1 MTEPIIEF
9 KDFSFKYNSQAE
21 PTLKKI
27 NLKINKG
34 EKILLAGP
42 SGSGKSTIGRCLNGL
57 IPNIDQGN
65 ITGECLVNGKDITK
79 TSLFDFSFTT
89 STILQD
95 ADSQFIGLTVG
106 EDIAFALENDCQ
118 PKDKMHHTVNQWA
131 KGEKILLAGPSG
143 SGKSTI
149 GRCLNGLIPNIDQ
162 GNITG
167 ECLVNGKDI
176 TKTSLFDF
184 SFTTSTI
191 LQDADSQFIGLTV
204 GEDIAFALE
213 NDCQP
218 KDKMHHTVNQWAEEL
233 QIKELLKQSPQSLS
247 GGQKQIVALAGV
259 LVDESPILLF
269 DEPLANLD
277 PASGLKTMAIIDKIQ
292 KELNATVIIIEHRVE
307 EVLSQPIDRIVLVN
321 DGQIVADEP
330 TNQLLHENSLEKI
343 GVRQPLYLKA
353 MTAANIDLSSIKKL
367 DKITD
372 LPTSDSISKQLE
384 NWVDQAPVKENTA
397 THQPLLTLDHVGH
410 QYNKNQPYPLKDVS
424 ATINQGDFIS
434 IVGQNGAGKTTL
446 CRIICGFISNE
457 GKITLKDQDLA
468 NLSIKER
475 AEKIGYVMQDPNQ
488 MISQKMIFDEIA
500 LGLRLR
506 NVDEETIKQKV
517 NQTLK
522 ICGLYPFRHWP
533 ISALSFGQKKRVTIA
548 SILVLEPEIIILDEP
563 TAGQDWKTYTEI
575 MGFLKHL
582 NKLGKTIIIITHDM
596 HLMLEYTTRSL
607 AFTKGKL
614 IADTSPIELLTNPKL
629 IKEASL
635 KRTSLFE
642 LAQHYHLPDPNKFV
656 QAYINSEQKNWKD
669 EDYE

>member
-21 PTLKKI
+21 PTLKNI

-57 IPNIDQGN
+57 IPNIDQGEVK
-65 ITGECLVNGKDITK
+65 GKCLVNGKDITS

-118 PKDKMHHTVNQWA
+118 PKDKMHQTVNQWA
-131 KGEKILLAGPSG
+131 
-143 SGKSTI
+143 
-149 GRCLNGLIPNIDQ
+149 N
-162 GNITG
+162 
-167 ECLVNGKDI
+167 
-176 TKTSLFDF
+176 
-184 SFTTSTI
+184 
-191 LQDADSQFIGLTV
+191 
-204 GEDIAFALE
+204 
-213 NDCQP
+213 
-218 KDKMHHTVNQWAEEL
+218 EL
-233 QIKELLKQSPQSLS
+233 KIKELLTQSPQSLS

-307 EVLSQPIDRIVLVN
+307 EVLSQTIDRIILVN
-321 DGQIVADEP
+321 EGTIVADQP
-330 TNQLLHENSLEKI
+330 TNQLLHSNTLEKI
-343 GVRQPLYLKA
+343 GVREPLYLKA
-353 MTAANIDLSSIKKL
+353 LTAVDVNLSSIKEVDQISTLPVSEKISDKL
-367 DKITD
+367 AAWTKQAKIT
-372 LPTSDSISKQLE
+372 KKE
-384 NWVDQAPVKENTA
+384 VDNL
-397 THQPLLTLDHVGH
+397 PLLKLDHVGH
-410 QYNKNQPYPLKDVS
+410 QYSKNQPYPLKDVS
-424 ATINQGDFIS
+424 TTINQGDFIS

-446 CRIICGFISNE
+446 CRTICGFISNE
-457 GKITLKDQDLA
+457 GKITLKDQNLSD
-468 NLSIKER
+468 LSIKER

-517 NQTLK
+517 DQTLK

-533 ISALSFGQKKRVTIA
+533 ISALSFGQKERVTIA
-548 SILVLEPEIIILDEP
+548 AILVLEPEIIILDEP

-575 MGFLKHL
+575 MSFLKHL
-582 NKLGKTIIIITHDM
+582 NTMGKTIIIITHDM
-596 HLMLEYTTRSL
+596 HLMLEYTSRSL
-607 AFTKGKL
+607 AFAKGKL
-614 IADTSPIELLTNPKL
+614 IADTTPIELLTNQVL

-635 KRTSLFE
+635 KRTSLYD
-642 LAQHYHLPDPNKFV
+642 LAKHYNLPDPNKFV
-656 QAYINSEQKNWKD
+656 QAYINFEQQNWKD

>member
-21 PTLKKI
+21 PTLKNI

-57 IPNIDQGN
+57 IPNIDQGEVE
-65 ITGECLVNGKDITK
+65 GKCLVNGKDITS

-118 PKDKMHHTVNQWA
+118 PKDKMHQTVNQWA
-131 KGEKILLAGPSG
+131 
-143 SGKSTI
+143 
-149 GRCLNGLIPNIDQ
+149 D
-162 GNITG
+162 
-167 ECLVNGKDI
+167 
-176 TKTSLFDF
+176 
-184 SFTTSTI
+184 
-191 LQDADSQFIGLTV
+191 
-204 GEDIAFALE
+204 
-213 NDCQP
+213 
-218 KDKMHHTVNQWAEEL
+218 EL
-233 QIKELLKQSPQSLS
+233 KIKELLTQSPQSLS

-307 EVLSQPIDRIVLVN
+307 EVLSQPIDRIILVN
-321 DGQIVADEP
+321 EGTIVADQP
-330 TNQLLHENSLEKI
+330 TNQLLHSNTLEKI
-343 GVRQPLYLKA
+343 GVREPLYLKA
-353 MTAANIDLSSIKKL
+353 LTAANVNLSSIKEL
-367 DKITD
+367 DKISTLPVSEQISDKLAAWTKQTKITKKETD
-372 LPTSDSISKQLE
+372 NL
-384 NWVDQAPVKENTA
+384 
-397 THQPLLTLDHVGH
+397 PLLKLDHVGH
-410 QYNKNQPYPLKDVS
+410 QYSKNQPYPLKDVS
-424 ATINQGDFIS
+424 TTINQGDFIS

-446 CRIICGFISNE
+446 CRTICGFISNE
-457 GKITLKDQDLA
+457 GKITLKDQNLSD
-468 NLSIKER
+468 LSIKER

-517 NQTLK
+517 DQTLK

-548 SILVLEPEIIILDEP
+548 AILVLEPEIIILDEP

-575 MGFLKHL
+575 MSFLKHL
-582 NKLGKTIIIITHDM
+582 NTMGKTIIIITHDM
-596 HLMLEYTTRSL
+596 HLMLEYTSRSL
-607 AFTKGKL
+607 AFAKGKL
-614 IADTSPIELLTNPKL
+614 IADTTPIELLTNQAL

-635 KRTSLFE
+635 KRTSLYD
-642 LAQHYHLPDPNKFV
+642 LAKHYNLPDPNKFV
-656 QAYINSEQKNWKD
+656 QAYINFEQQNWKD

>member
-21 PTLKKI
+21 PTLKNI

-57 IPNIDQGN
+57 IPNINQGEVK
-65 ITGECLVNGKDITK
+65 GKCLVNGKDITS

-118 PKDKMHHTVNQWA
+118 PKDKMHQTVNQWA
-131 KGEKILLAGPSG
+131 
-143 SGKSTI
+143 
-149 GRCLNGLIPNIDQ
+149 D
-162 GNITG
+162 
-167 ECLVNGKDI
+167 
-176 TKTSLFDF
+176 
-184 SFTTSTI
+184 
-191 LQDADSQFIGLTV
+191 
-204 GEDIAFALE
+204 
-213 NDCQP
+213 
-218 KDKMHHTVNQWAEEL
+218 EL
-233 QIKELLKQSPQSLS
+233 KIKELLTQSPQSIS

-307 EVLSQPIDRIVLVN
+307 EVLSQPIDRIILVN
-321 DGQIVADEP
+321 EGTIVADQL
-330 TNQLLHENSLEKI
+330 TNQLLHSHTLEKI
-343 GVRQPLYLKA
+343 GVREPLYLKA
-353 MTAANIDLSSIKKL
+353 LTAADVNLSSIKEVDQISTLPVSEKISDKL
-367 DKITD
+367 AAWTKQAKIT
-372 LPTSDSISKQLE
+372 K
-384 NWVDQAPVKENTA
+384 KEADNL
-397 THQPLLTLDHVGH
+397 PLLKLDHVGH
-410 QYNKNQPYPLKDVS
+410 QYSKNQPYPLKDVS
-424 ATINQGDFIS
+424 TTINQGDFIS

-446 CRIICGFISNE
+446 CRTICGFISNE
-457 GKITLKDQDLA
+457 GKITLKDQNLSD
-468 NLSIKER
+468 LSIKER
-475 AEKIGYVMQDPNQ
+475 AEKIGYVMQEPNQ

-517 NQTLK
+517 DQTLK

-548 SILVLEPEIIILDEP
+548 AILVLEPEIIILDEP

-575 MGFLKHL
+575 MSFLKHL
-582 NKLGKTIIIITHDM
+582 NTIGKTIIIITHDM
-596 HLMLEYTTRSL
+596 HLMLEYTSRSL
-607 AFTKGKL
+607 AFAKGKL
-614 IADTSPIELLTNPKL
+614 IADTTPIELLTNQAL

-635 KRTSLFE
+635 KRTSLYD
-642 LAQHYHLPDPNKFV
+642 LAKHYNLPDPNKFV
-656 QAYINSEQKNWKD
+656 QAYINFEQQNWKD

>member
-21 PTLKKI
+21 PTLKNI

-34 EKILLAGP
+34 KKILLAGP

-57 IPNIDQGN
+57 IPNIDQGE
-65 ITGECLVNGKDITK
+65 ISGECLVNGKDITQ

-118 PKDKMHHTVNQWA
+118 PKDKMHQ
-131 KGEKILLAGPSG
+131 
-143 SGKSTI
+143 
-149 GRCLNGLIPNIDQ
+149 
-162 GNITG
+162 
-167 ECLVNGKDI
+167 
-176 TKTSLFDF
+176 
-184 SFTTSTI
+184 
-191 LQDADSQFIGLTV
+191 
-204 GEDIAFALE
+204 
-213 NDCQP
+213 
-218 KDKMHHTVNQWAEEL
+218 TVNQWAEEL
-233 QIKELLKQSPQSLS
+233 QIKELLTQSPQSLS

-321 DGQIVADEP
+321 EGQIVADKP
-330 TNQLLHENSLEKI
+330 TNQLLHDDILEKV

-353 MTAANIDLSSIKKL
+353 MSAANIDLDSIKKL
-367 DKITD
+367 DKISD
-372 LPTSDSISKQLE
+372 LPDSESIGQKLE
-384 NWVDQAPVKENTA
+384 NWVDQTPVKERTKA
-397 THQPLLTLDHVGH
+397 HQPLLKLDRVGH
-410 QYNKNQPYPLKDVS
+410 QYSKNQPYPLKDVS
-424 ATINQGDFIS
+424 TTINQGDFIS

-506 NVDEETIKQKV
+506 NIDEDTIKQKV

-582 NKLGKTIIIITHDM
+582 NNLGKTIIIITHDM

-607 AFTKGKL
+607 AFAKGKL
-614 IADTSPIELLTNPKL
+614 IADTSPIDLLTNPEL
-629 IKEASL
+629 ISEASL

>member
-21 PTLKKI
+21 PTLKNI

-57 IPNIDQGN
+57 IPNIYQGEVK
-65 ITGECLVNGKDITK
+65 GKCLVNGKDITS

-118 PKDKMHHTVNQWA
+118 PKDKMHQTVNQWA
-131 KGEKILLAGPSG
+131 
-143 SGKSTI
+143 
-149 GRCLNGLIPNIDQ
+149 D
-162 GNITG
+162 
-167 ECLVNGKDI
+167 
-176 TKTSLFDF
+176 
-184 SFTTSTI
+184 
-191 LQDADSQFIGLTV
+191 
-204 GEDIAFALE
+204 
-213 NDCQP
+213 
-218 KDKMHHTVNQWAEEL
+218 EL
-233 QIKELLKQSPQSLS
+233 KIKELLTQSPQSLS

-307 EVLSQPIDRIVLVN
+307 EVLSQPIDRIILVN
-321 DGQIVADEP
+321 EGTIVADQP
-330 TNQLLHENSLEKI
+330 TNQLLHSHTLEKI
-343 GVRQPLYLKA
+343 GVREPLYLKA
-353 MTAANIDLSSIKKL
+353 LTAADVNLSSIKEVDQISTLPVSEKISDKL
-367 DKITD
+367 AAWTKQAKIT
-372 LPTSDSISKQLE
+372 K
-384 NWVDQAPVKENTA
+384 KEA
-397 THQPLLTLDHVGH
+397 DHLPLLKLDHVGY
-410 QYNKNQPYPLKDVS
+410 QYSKNQPYPLKDVS
-424 ATINQGDFIS
+424 TTINQGDFIS

-446 CRIICGFISNE
+446 CRTICGFISNE
-457 GKITLKDQDLA
+457 GKITLKDQNLSD
-468 NLSIKER
+468 LSIKER

-517 NQTLK
+517 DQTLK

-548 SILVLEPEIIILDEP
+548 AILVLEPEIIILDEP

-575 MGFLKHL
+575 MSFLKHL
-582 NKLGKTIIIITHDM
+582 NTIGKTIIIITHDM
-596 HLMLEYTTRSL
+596 HLMLEYTSRSL
-607 AFTKGKL
+607 AFAKGKL
-614 IADTSPIELLTNPKL
+614 IADTTPIELLTNQAL

-635 KRTSLFE
+635 KRTSLYD
-642 LAQHYHLPDPNKFV
+642 LAKHYNLPDPNKFV
-656 QAYINSEQKNWKD
+656 QAYINFEQQN
-669 EDYE
+669 

>member
-21 PTLKKI
+21 PTLKNI

-57 IPNIDQGN
+57 IPNINQGEVK
-65 ITGECLVNGKDITK
+65 GKCLVNGKDITS

-118 PKDKMHHTVNQWA
+118 PKDKMHQTVNQWA
-131 KGEKILLAGPSG
+131 
-143 SGKSTI
+143 
-149 GRCLNGLIPNIDQ
+149 D
-162 GNITG
+162 
-167 ECLVNGKDI
+167 
-176 TKTSLFDF
+176 
-184 SFTTSTI
+184 
-191 LQDADSQFIGLTV
+191 
-204 GEDIAFALE
+204 
-213 NDCQP
+213 
-218 KDKMHHTVNQWAEEL
+218 EL
-233 QIKELLKQSPQSLS
+233 KIKELLTQSPQSLS
-247 GGQKQIVALAGV
+247 GCQKQIVALTGV

-307 EVLSQPIDRIVLVN
+307 EVLSQPIDRIILVN
-321 DGQIVADEP
+321 EGTIVADQP
-330 TNQLLHENSLEKI
+330 TNQLLHSHTLEKI
-343 GVRQPLYLKA
+343 GVREPLYLKA
-353 MTAANIDLSSIKKL
+353 LTAADVNLSSIKEVDQISTLPVSEKISDKL
-367 DKITD
+367 AAWTKQAKIT
-372 LPTSDSISKQLE
+372 K
-384 NWVDQAPVKENTA
+384 KEADNV
-397 THQPLLTLDHVGH
+397 PLLKLDHVGH
-410 QYNKNQPYPLKDVS
+410 QYSKNQPYPLKDVS
-424 ATINQGDFIS
+424 TTINQGDFIS

-446 CRIICGFISNE
+446 CRTICGFISNE
-457 GKITLKDQDLA
+457 GKITLKDQNLSD
-468 NLSIKER
+468 LSIKER

-517 NQTLK
+517 DQTLK

-548 SILVLEPEIIILDEP
+548 AILVLEPEIIILDEP

-575 MGFLKHL
+575 MSFLKHL
-582 NKLGKTIIIITHDM
+582 NTIGKTIIIITHDM
-596 HLMLEYTTRSL
+596 HLMLEYTSRSL
-607 AFTKGKL
+607 AFAKGKL
-614 IADTSPIELLTNPKL
+614 IADTTPIELLTNQAL

-635 KRTSLFE
+635 KRTSLYD
-642 LAQHYHLPDPNKFV
+642 LAKHYNLPDPNKFV
-656 QAYINSEQKNWKD
+656 QAYINFEQQNWKD

>member
-21 PTLKKI
+21 PTLKNI

-57 IPNIDQGN
+57 IPNIDQGEVE
-65 ITGECLVNGKDITK
+65 GKCLVNGKDITS

-118 PKDKMHHTVNQWA
+118 PKDKMHQTVNQWA
-131 KGEKILLAGPSG
+131 
-143 SGKSTI
+143 
-149 GRCLNGLIPNIDQ
+149 N
-162 GNITG
+162 
-167 ECLVNGKDI
+167 
-176 TKTSLFDF
+176 
-184 SFTTSTI
+184 
-191 LQDADSQFIGLTV
+191 
-204 GEDIAFALE
+204 
-213 NDCQP
+213 
-218 KDKMHHTVNQWAEEL
+218 EL
-233 QIKELLKQSPQSLS
+233 KIKELLTQSPQSLS

-307 EVLSQPIDRIVLVN
+307 EVLSQPIDRIILVN
-321 DGQIVADEP
+321 EGTIVADQP
-330 TNQLLHENSLEKI
+330 TNQLLHSHTLEKI
-343 GVRQPLYLKA
+343 GVREPLYLKA
-353 MTAANIDLSSIKKL
+353 LTAANVNLSSINEVDQISTLPVSEQISDKL
-367 DKITD
+367 AAWTKQTKIT
-372 LPTSDSISKQLE
+372 K
-384 NWVDQAPVKENTA
+384 KETDNL
-397 THQPLLTLDHVGH
+397 PLLKLDHVGH
-410 QYNKNQPYPLKDVS
+410 QYSKNQPYPLKDIS
-424 ATINQGDFIS
+424 TTINQGDFIS

-446 CRIICGFISNE
+446 CRTICGFISNE
-457 GKITLKDQDLA
+457 GKITLKDQNLSD
-468 NLSIKER
+468 LSIKER

-517 NQTLK
+517 DQTLK

-548 SILVLEPEIIILDEP
+548 AILVLEPEIIILDEP

-575 MGFLKHL
+575 MSFLKHL
-582 NKLGKTIIIITHDM
+582 NTMGKTIIIITHDM
-596 HLMLEYTTRSL
+596 HLMLEYTSRSL
-607 AFTKGKL
+607 AFAKGKL
-614 IADTSPIELLTNPKL
+614 IADTTPIELLTNQAL

-635 KRTSLFE
+635 KRTSLYD
-642 LAQHYHLPDPNKFV
+642 LAKHYNLPDPNKFV
-656 QAYINSEQKNWKD
+656 QAYINFEQQNWKD
-669 EDYE
+669 EYYE

>member
-21 PTLKKI
+21 PTLKNI

-57 IPNIDQGN
+57 IPNINQGEVK
-65 ITGECLVNGKDITK
+65 GKCLVNGKDITS

-118 PKDKMHHTVNQWA
+118 PKDKMHQTVNQWA
-131 KGEKILLAGPSG
+131 
-143 SGKSTI
+143 
-149 GRCLNGLIPNIDQ
+149 D
-162 GNITG
+162 
-167 ECLVNGKDI
+167 
-176 TKTSLFDF
+176 
-184 SFTTSTI
+184 
-191 LQDADSQFIGLTV
+191 
-204 GEDIAFALE
+204 
-213 NDCQP
+213 
-218 KDKMHHTVNQWAEEL
+218 EL
-233 QIKELLKQSPQSLS
+233 KIKELLTQSPQSIS

-307 EVLSQPIDRIVLVN
+307 EVLSQPIDRIILVN
-321 DGQIVADEP
+321 EGTIVADQL
-330 TNQLLHENSLEKI
+330 TNQLLHSHTLEKI
-343 GVRQPLYLKA
+343 GVREPLYLKA
-353 MTAANIDLSSIKKL
+353 LTAADVNLSSIKEVDQISTLPVSEKISDKL
-367 DKITD
+367 AAWTKQAKIT
-372 LPTSDSISKQLE
+372 K
-384 NWVDQAPVKENTA
+384 KEADNL
-397 THQPLLTLDHVGH
+397 PLLKLDHVGH
-410 QYNKNQPYPLKDVS
+410 QYSKNQPYPLKDVS
-424 ATINQGDFIS
+424 TTINQGDFIS

-446 CRIICGFISNE
+446 CRTICGFISNE
-457 GKITLKDQDLA
+457 GKITLEDQNLSD
-468 NLSIKER
+468 LSIKER

-517 NQTLK
+517 DQTLK

-548 SILVLEPEIIILDEP
+548 AILVLEPEIIILDEP

-575 MGFLKHL
+575 MSFLKHL
-582 NKLGKTIIIITHDM
+582 NTIGKTIIIITHDM
-596 HLMLEYTTRSL
+596 HLMLEYTSRSL
-607 AFTKGKL
+607 AFAKGKL
-614 IADTSPIELLTNPKL
+614 IADTTPIELLTNQAL

-635 KRTSLFE
+635 KRTSLYD
-642 LAQHYHLPDPNKFV
+642 LAKHYNLPDPNKFV
-656 QAYINSEQKNWKD
+656 QAYINFEQQNWKD

>member
-1 MTEPIIEF
+1 MTDPIIEF

-21 PTLKKI
+21 PTLKNI

-57 IPNIDQGN
+57 IPNIDQGEVE
-65 ITGECLVNGKDITK
+65 GKCLVNGKDITS

-118 PKDKMHHTVNQWA
+118 PKDKMHQTVNQWA
-131 KGEKILLAGPSG
+131 
-143 SGKSTI
+143 
-149 GRCLNGLIPNIDQ
+149 D
-162 GNITG
+162 
-167 ECLVNGKDI
+167 
-176 TKTSLFDF
+176 
-184 SFTTSTI
+184 
-191 LQDADSQFIGLTV
+191 
-204 GEDIAFALE
+204 
-213 NDCQP
+213 
-218 KDKMHHTVNQWAEEL
+218 EL
-233 QIKELLKQSPQSLS
+233 KIKELLTQSPQSLS

-307 EVLSQPIDRIVLVN
+307 EVLSQPIDRIILVN
-321 DGQIVADEP
+321 EGTIVADQP
-330 TNQLLHENSLEKI
+330 TNQLLHSHTLEKI
-343 GVRQPLYLKA
+343 GVREPLYLKA
-353 MTAANIDLSSIKKL
+353 LTAANVNLSSINEVDQISTLPVSEKISDKL
-367 DKITD
+367 AAWTKQAKIT
-372 LPTSDSISKQLE
+372 K
-384 NWVDQAPVKENTA
+384 KEADNL
-397 THQPLLTLDHVGH
+397 PLLKLDHVGH
-410 QYNKNQPYPLKDVS
+410 QYSKNQPYPLKDVS
-424 ATINQGDFIS
+424 TTINQGDFIS

-446 CRIICGFISNE
+446 CRTICGFISNE
-457 GKITLKDQDLA
+457 GKITLKDQNLSD
-468 NLSIKER
+468 LSIKER

-548 SILVLEPEIIILDEP
+548 AILVLEPEIIILDEP

-575 MGFLKHL
+575 MSFLKHL
-582 NKLGKTIIIITHDM
+582 NTMGKTIIIITHDM
-596 HLMLEYTTRSL
+596 HLMLEYTSRSL
-607 AFTKGKL
+607 AFAKGKL
-614 IADTSPIELLTNPKL
+614 IADTTPIELLTNQAL

-635 KRTSLFE
+635 KRTSLYD
-642 LAQHYHLPDPNKFV
+642 LAKHYNLPDPNKFV
-656 QAYINSEQKNWKD
+656 QAYINFEQQNWKD

>member
-21 PTLKKI
+21 PTLKNI

-57 IPNIDQGN
+57 IPNINQGEVK
-65 ITGECLVNGKDITK
+65 GKCLVNGKDITS

-118 PKDKMHHTVNQWA
+118 PKDKMHQTVNQWA
-131 KGEKILLAGPSG
+131 
-143 SGKSTI
+143 
-149 GRCLNGLIPNIDQ
+149 D
-162 GNITG
+162 
-167 ECLVNGKDI
+167 
-176 TKTSLFDF
+176 
-184 SFTTSTI
+184 
-191 LQDADSQFIGLTV
+191 
-204 GEDIAFALE
+204 
-213 NDCQP
+213 
-218 KDKMHHTVNQWAEEL
+218 EL
-233 QIKELLKQSPQSLS
+233 KIKELLTQSPQSIS
-247 GGQKQIVALAGV
+247 GGQKQIVALTGV

-307 EVLSQPIDRIVLVN
+307 EVLSQPIDRIILVN
-321 DGQIVADEP
+321 EGTIVADQP
-330 TNQLLHENSLEKI
+330 TNQLLHSHTLEKI
-343 GVRQPLYLKA
+343 GVREPLYLKA
-353 MTAANIDLSSIKKL
+353 LTAADVNLSSIKEVDQISTLPVSEKISDKL
-367 DKITD
+367 AAWTKQAKIT
-372 LPTSDSISKQLE
+372 K
-384 NWVDQAPVKENTA
+384 KEADNL
-397 THQPLLTLDHVGH
+397 PLLKLDHVGH
-410 QYNKNQPYPLKDVS
+410 QYSKNQPYPLKDVS
-424 ATINQGDFIS
+424 TTINQGDFIS

-446 CRIICGFISNE
+446 CRTICGFISNE
-457 GKITLKDQDLA
+457 GKITLKDQNLSD
-468 NLSIKER
+468 LSIKER

-517 NQTLK
+517 DQTLK

-548 SILVLEPEIIILDEP
+548 AILVLEPEIIILDEP

-575 MGFLKHL
+575 MSFLKHL
-582 NKLGKTIIIITHDM
+582 NTIGKTIIIITHDM
-596 HLMLEYTTRSL
+596 HLMLEYTSRSL
-607 AFTKGKL
+607 AFAKGKL
-614 IADTSPIELLTNPKL
+614 IADTTPIELLTNQAL

-635 KRTSLFE
+635 KRTSLYD
-642 LAQHYHLPDPNKFV
+642 LAKHYNLPDPNKFV
-656 QAYINSEQKNWKD
+656 QAYINFEQQNWKD

>member
-21 PTLKKI
+21 PTLKNI

-57 IPNIDQGN
+57 IPNIDQGEVE
-65 ITGECLVNGKDITK
+65 GKCLVNGKNITS

-118 PKDKMHHTVNQWA
+118 PKDKMHQTVNQWA
-131 KGEKILLAGPSG
+131 
-143 SGKSTI
+143 
-149 GRCLNGLIPNIDQ
+149 D
-162 GNITG
+162 
-167 ECLVNGKDI
+167 
-176 TKTSLFDF
+176 
-184 SFTTSTI
+184 
-191 LQDADSQFIGLTV
+191 
-204 GEDIAFALE
+204 
-213 NDCQP
+213 
-218 KDKMHHTVNQWAEEL
+218 EL
-233 QIKELLKQSPQSLS
+233 KIKELLTQSPQSLS

-307 EVLSQPIDRIVLVN
+307 EVLSQPIDRIILVN
-321 DGQIVADEP
+321 EGTIVADQP
-330 TNQLLHENSLEKI
+330 TNQLLHSHTLEKI
-343 GVRQPLYLKA
+343 GVREPLYLKA
-353 MTAANIDLSSIKKL
+353 LTAANVNLSSIKEVDQISTLPVSEQISDKL
-367 DKITD
+367 GAWTKQAKITKKKAD
-372 LPTSDSISKQLE
+372 NL
-384 NWVDQAPVKENTA
+384 
-397 THQPLLTLDHVGH
+397 PLLKLDHVGH
-410 QYNKNQPYPLKDVS
+410 QYSKNQPYPLKDVS
-424 ATINQGDFIS
+424 TTINQGDFIS

-446 CRIICGFISNE
+446 CRTICGFISNE
-457 GKITLKDQDLA
+457 GKITLKDQNLSD
-468 NLSIKER
+468 LSIKER

-517 NQTLK
+517 DQTLK

-548 SILVLEPEIIILDEP
+548 AILVLEPEIIILDEP

-575 MGFLKHL
+575 MSFLKHL
-582 NKLGKTIIIITHDM
+582 NTMGKTIIIITHDM
-596 HLMLEYTTRSL
+596 HLMLEYTSRSL
-607 AFTKGKL
+607 AFAKGKL
-614 IADTSPIELLTNPKL
+614 IADTIPIELLTNQAL

-635 KRTSLFE
+635 KRTSLYD
-642 LAQHYHLPDPNKFV
+642 LAKHYNLPDPNKFV
-656 QAYINSEQKNWKD
+656 QAYINLEQQNWKD

>member
-21 PTLKKI
+21 PTLKNI

-57 IPNIDQGN
+57 IPNINQGEVK
-65 ITGECLVNGKDITK
+65 GKCLVNGKDITS

-118 PKDKMHHTVNQWA
+118 PKDKMHQTVNQWA
-131 KGEKILLAGPSG
+131 
-143 SGKSTI
+143 
-149 GRCLNGLIPNIDQ
+149 D
-162 GNITG
+162 
-167 ECLVNGKDI
+167 
-176 TKTSLFDF
+176 
-184 SFTTSTI
+184 
-191 LQDADSQFIGLTV
+191 
-204 GEDIAFALE
+204 
-213 NDCQP
+213 
-218 KDKMHHTVNQWAEEL
+218 EL
-233 QIKELLKQSPQSLS
+233 KIKELLTQSPQSIS

-307 EVLSQPIDRIVLVN
+307 EVLSQPIDRIILVN
-321 DGQIVADEP
+321 EGTIVADQP
-330 TNQLLHENSLEKI
+330 TNQLLHSHTLEKI
-343 GVRQPLYLKA
+343 GVREPLYLKA
-353 MTAANIDLSSIKKL
+353 LTAADVNLSSIKEVDQISTLPVSEKISDKL
-367 DKITD
+367 AAWTKQAKIT
-372 LPTSDSISKQLE
+372 K
-384 NWVDQAPVKENTA
+384 KEADNL
-397 THQPLLTLDHVGH
+397 PLLKLDHVGH
-410 QYNKNQPYPLKDVS
+410 QYSKNQPYPLKDVS
-424 ATINQGDFIS
+424 TTINQGDFIS

-446 CRIICGFISNE
+446 CRTICGFISNE
-457 GKITLKDQDLA
+457 GKITLKDQNLSD
-468 NLSIKER
+468 LSIKER

-517 NQTLK
+517 DQTLK

-548 SILVLEPEIIILDEP
+548 AILVLEPEIIILDEP

-575 MGFLKHL
+575 MSFLKHL
-582 NKLGKTIIIITHDM
+582 NTIGKTIIIITHDM
-596 HLMLEYTTRSL
+596 HLMLEYTSRSL
-607 AFTKGKL
+607 AFAKGKL
-614 IADTSPIELLTNPKL
+614 IADTTPIELLTNQAL

-635 KRTSLFE
+635 KRTSLYD
-642 LAQHYHLPDPNKFV
+642 LAKHYNLPDPNKFV
-656 QAYINSEQKNWKD
+656 QAYINFEQQNWKD

>member
-21 PTLKKI
+21 PTLKNI

-57 IPNIDQGN
+57 IPNINQGEVK
-65 ITGECLVNGKDITK
+65 GKCLVNGKDITS

-118 PKDKMHHTVNQWA
+118 PKDKMHQTVNQWA
-131 KGEKILLAGPSG
+131 
-143 SGKSTI
+143 
-149 GRCLNGLIPNIDQ
+149 D
-162 GNITG
+162 
-167 ECLVNGKDI
+167 
-176 TKTSLFDF
+176 
-184 SFTTSTI
+184 
-191 LQDADSQFIGLTV
+191 
-204 GEDIAFALE
+204 
-213 NDCQP
+213 
-218 KDKMHHTVNQWAEEL
+218 EL
-233 QIKELLKQSPQSLS
+233 KIKELLTQSPQSLS

-307 EVLSQPIDRIVLVN
+307 EVLSQPIDRIILVN
-321 DGQIVADEP
+321 EGTIVADQP
-330 TNQLLHENSLEKI
+330 TNQLLHSHTLEKI
-343 GVRQPLYLKA
+343 GVREPLYLKA
-353 MTAANIDLSSIKKL
+353 LTAADVNLSSIKEVDQISTLPVSEKISDKL
-367 DKITD
+367 AAWTKQAKIT
-372 LPTSDSISKQLE
+372 K
-384 NWVDQAPVKENTA
+384 KEADNL
-397 THQPLLTLDHVGH
+397 PLLKLDHVGH
-410 QYNKNQPYPLKDVS
+410 QYSKNQPYPLKDVS
-424 ATINQGDFIS
+424 TTINQGDFIS

-446 CRIICGFISNE
+446 CRTICGFISNE
-457 GKITLKDQDLA
+457 GKITLKDQNLSD
-468 NLSIKER
+468 LSIKER

-506 NVDEETIKQKV
+506 NVDEETIKQRV
-517 NQTLK
+517 DQTLK

-548 SILVLEPEIIILDEP
+548 AILVLEPEIIILDEP

-575 MGFLKHL
+575 MSFLKHL
-582 NKLGKTIIIITHDM
+582 NTIGKTIIIITHDM
-596 HLMLEYTTRSL
+596 HLMLEYTSRSL
-607 AFTKGKL
+607 AFAKGKL
-614 IADTSPIELLTNPKL
+614 IVDTTPIELLTNQAL

-635 KRTSLFE
+635 KRTSLYD
-642 LAQHYHLPDPNKFV
+642 LAKHYNLPDPNKFV
-656 QAYINSEQKNWKD
+656 QAYINFEQQNWKD

>member
-21 PTLKKI
+21 PTLKNI

-57 IPNIDQGN
+57 IPNIYQGEVK
-65 ITGECLVNGKDITK
+65 GKCLVNGKDITS

-118 PKDKMHHTVNQWA
+118 PKDKMHQTVNQWA
-131 KGEKILLAGPSG
+131 
-143 SGKSTI
+143 
-149 GRCLNGLIPNIDQ
+149 D
-162 GNITG
+162 
-167 ECLVNGKDI
+167 
-176 TKTSLFDF
+176 
-184 SFTTSTI
+184 
-191 LQDADSQFIGLTV
+191 
-204 GEDIAFALE
+204 
-213 NDCQP
+213 
-218 KDKMHHTVNQWAEEL
+218 EL
-233 QIKELLKQSPQSLS
+233 KIKELLTQSPQSLS

-307 EVLSQPIDRIVLVN
+307 EVLSQPIDRIILVN
-321 DGQIVADEP
+321 EGTIVADQP
-330 TNQLLHENSLEKI
+330 TNQLLHSHTLEKI
-343 GVRQPLYLKA
+343 GVREPLYLKA
-353 MTAANIDLSSIKKL
+353 LTAADVNLSSIKEVDQISTLPVSEKISDKL
-367 DKITD
+367 AAWTKQAKIT
-372 LPTSDSISKQLE
+372 K
-384 NWVDQAPVKENTA
+384 KEADNL
-397 THQPLLTLDHVGH
+397 PLLKLDHVGY
-410 QYNKNQPYPLKDVS
+410 QYSKNQPYPLKDVS
-424 ATINQGDFIS
+424 TTINQGDFIS

-446 CRIICGFISNE
+446 CRTICGFISNE
-457 GKITLKDQDLA
+457 GKITLKDQNLSD
-468 NLSIKER
+468 LSIKER

-517 NQTLK
+517 DQTLK

-548 SILVLEPEIIILDEP
+548 AILVLEPEIIILDEP

-575 MGFLKHL
+575 MSFLKHL
-582 NKLGKTIIIITHDM
+582 NTIGKTIIIITHDM
-596 HLMLEYTTRSL
+596 HLMLEYTSRSL
-607 AFTKGKL
+607 AFAKGKL
-614 IADTSPIELLTNPKL
+614 IADTTPIELLTNQAL

-635 KRTSLFE
+635 KRTSLYD
-642 LAQHYHLPDPNKFV
+642 LAKHYNLPDPNKFV
-656 QAYINSEQKNWKD
+656 QAYINFEQQN
-669 EDYE
+669 

>member
-21 PTLKKI
+21 PTLKNI

-57 IPNIDQGN
+57 IPNINQGEVK
-65 ITGECLVNGKDITK
+65 GKCLVNGKDITS

-118 PKDKMHHTVNQWA
+118 TKDKMHQTVNQWA
-131 KGEKILLAGPSG
+131 
-143 SGKSTI
+143 
-149 GRCLNGLIPNIDQ
+149 D
-162 GNITG
+162 
-167 ECLVNGKDI
+167 
-176 TKTSLFDF
+176 
-184 SFTTSTI
+184 
-191 LQDADSQFIGLTV
+191 
-204 GEDIAFALE
+204 
-213 NDCQP
+213 
-218 KDKMHHTVNQWAEEL
+218 EL
-233 QIKELLKQSPQSLS
+233 KIKELLTQSPQSLS
-247 GGQKQIVALAGV
+247 GGQKQIVALTGV

-307 EVLSQPIDRIVLVN
+307 EVLSQPIDRIILVN
-321 DGQIVADEP
+321 EGTIVADQP
-330 TNQLLHENSLEKI
+330 TNQLLHSHTLEKI
-343 GVRQPLYLKA
+343 GVREPLYLKA
-353 MTAANIDLSSIKKL
+353 LTAADVNLSSIKEVDQISTLPVSEKISDKL
-367 DKITD
+367 AAWTKQAKIT
-372 LPTSDSISKQLE
+372 K
-384 NWVDQAPVKENTA
+384 KEADNL
-397 THQPLLTLDHVGH
+397 PLLKLDHVGH
-410 QYNKNQPYPLKDVS
+410 QYSKNQPYPLKDVS
-424 ATINQGDFIS
+424 TTINQGDFIS

-446 CRIICGFISNE
+446 CRTICGFISNE
-457 GKITLKDQDLA
+457 GKITLKDQNLSD
-468 NLSIKER
+468 LSIKER

-517 NQTLK
+517 DQTLK

-548 SILVLEPEIIILDEP
+548 AILVLEPEIIILDEP

-575 MGFLKHL
+575 MSFLKHL
-582 NKLGKTIIIITHDM
+582 NTIGKTIIIITHDM
-596 HLMLEYTTRSL
+596 HLMLEYTSRSL
-607 AFTKGKL
+607 AFAKGKL
-614 IADTSPIELLTNPKL
+614 IADTTPIELLTNQAL

-635 KRTSLFE
+635 KRTSLYD
-642 LAQHYHLPDPNKFV
+642 LAKHYNLPDPNKFV
-656 QAYINSEQKNWKD
+656 QAYINFEQQNWKD

>member
-21 PTLKKI
+21 PTLKNI

-57 IPNIDQGN
+57 IPNIDQGEVE
-65 ITGECLVNGKDITK
+65 GKCLVNGKDITS

-118 PKDKMHHTVNQWA
+118 PKNKMHQTVNQWA
-131 KGEKILLAGPSG
+131 
-143 SGKSTI
+143 
-149 GRCLNGLIPNIDQ
+149 D
-162 GNITG
+162 
-167 ECLVNGKDI
+167 
-176 TKTSLFDF
+176 
-184 SFTTSTI
+184 
-191 LQDADSQFIGLTV
+191 
-204 GEDIAFALE
+204 
-213 NDCQP
+213 
-218 KDKMHHTVNQWAEEL
+218 EL
-233 QIKELLKQSPQSLS
+233 KIKELLTQSPQSLS
-247 GGQKQIVALAGV
+247 GGQKQIVALVGV

-277 PASGLKTMAIIDKIQ
+277 PASGLKTMEIIDKIQ
-292 KELNATVIIIEHRVE
+292 KELNSTVIIIEHRVE

-321 DGQIVADEP
+321 DGTIVADQP
-330 TNQLLHENSLEKI
+330 TNQLLHSNTLEKI
-343 GVRQPLYLKA
+343 GVREPLYLKA
-353 MTAANIDLSSIKKL
+353 LTAANINLSSIKELAKISTLPVSEQISDKL
-367 DKITD
+367 ATWTKQTKITKKE
-372 LPTSDSISKQLE
+372 SDNL
-384 NWVDQAPVKENTA
+384 
-397 THQPLLTLDHVGH
+397 PLLKLDHVGH
-410 QYNKNQPYPLKDVS
+410 QYSKNQPYPLKDVS
-424 ATINQGDFIS
+424 TTINQGDFIS

-446 CRIICGFISNE
+446 CRTICGFISNE
-457 GKITLKDQDLA
+457 GKITLKGQNLSD
-468 NLSIKER
+468 LSIKER
-475 AEKIGYVMQDPNQ
+475 AKKIGYVMQDPNQ

-517 NQTLK
+517 DQTLK

-548 SILVLEPEIIILDEP
+548 AILVLEPEIIILDEP

-582 NKLGKTIIIITHDM
+582 NTMGKTIIIITHDM
-596 HLMLEYTTRSL
+596 HLMLEYTSRSL
-607 AFTKGKL
+607 AFAKGKL
-614 IADTSPIELLTNPKL
+614 IADTTPIELLTNQDL

-635 KRTSLFE
+635 KRTSLYD
-642 LAQHYHLPDPNKFV
+642 LAKHYNLPDPNKFV
-656 QAYINSEQKNWKD
+656 QAYINFEQQNWKD

>member
-21 PTLKKI
+21 PTLKNI

-57 IPNIDQGN
+57 IPNINQGEVK
-65 ITGECLVNGKDITK
+65 GKCLVNGKDITS

-118 PKDKMHHTVNQWA
+118 PKDKMHQTVNQWA
-131 KGEKILLAGPSG
+131 
-143 SGKSTI
+143 
-149 GRCLNGLIPNIDQ
+149 D
-162 GNITG
+162 
-167 ECLVNGKDI
+167 
-176 TKTSLFDF
+176 
-184 SFTTSTI
+184 
-191 LQDADSQFIGLTV
+191 
-204 GEDIAFALE
+204 
-213 NDCQP
+213 
-218 KDKMHHTVNQWAEEL
+218 EL
-233 QIKELLKQSPQSLS
+233 KIKELLTQSPQNLS

-307 EVLSQPIDRIVLVN
+307 EVLSQPIDRIILVN
-321 DGQIVADEP
+321 EGTIVADQP
-330 TNQLLHENSLEKI
+330 TNQLLHSHTLEKI
-343 GVRQPLYLKA
+343 GVREPLYLKA
-353 MTAANIDLSSIKKL
+353 LTAADVNLSSIKEVDQISTLPVSEKISDKL
-367 DKITD
+367 AAWTKQAKIT
-372 LPTSDSISKQLE
+372 K
-384 NWVDQAPVKENTA
+384 KEADNL
-397 THQPLLTLDHVGH
+397 PLLKLDHVGH
-410 QYNKNQPYPLKDVS
+410 QYSKNQPYPLKDVS
-424 ATINQGDFIS
+424 TTINQGDFIS

-446 CRIICGFISNE
+446 CRTICGFISNE
-457 GKITLKDQDLA
+457 GKITLKDQNLSD
-468 NLSIKER
+468 LSIKER

-517 NQTLK
+517 DQTLK

-548 SILVLEPEIIILDEP
+548 AILVLEPEIIILDEP

-575 MGFLKHL
+575 MSFLKHL
-582 NKLGKTIIIITHDM
+582 NTIGKTIIIITHDM
-596 HLMLEYTTRSL
+596 HLMLEYTSRSL
-607 AFTKGKL
+607 AFAKGKL
-614 IADTSPIELLTNPKL
+614 IADTTPIELLTNQAL

-635 KRTSLFE
+635 KRTSLYD
-642 LAQHYHLPDPNKFV
+642 LAKHYNLPDPNKFV
-656 QAYINSEQKNWKD
+656 QAYINFEQQNWKD

>member
-21 PTLKKI
+21 PTLKNI

-57 IPNIDQGN
+57 IPNIDQGEVK
-65 ITGECLVNGKDITK
+65 GKCLVNGKDITS

-118 PKDKMHHTVNQWA
+118 PKDKMHQTVNQWA
-131 KGEKILLAGPSG
+131 S
-143 SGKSTI
+143 
-149 GRCLNGLIPNIDQ
+149 
-162 GNITG
+162 
-167 ECLVNGKDI
+167 
-176 TKTSLFDF
+176 
-184 SFTTSTI
+184 
-191 LQDADSQFIGLTV
+191 
-204 GEDIAFALE
+204 
-213 NDCQP
+213 
-218 KDKMHHTVNQWAEEL
+218 EL
-233 QIKELLKQSPQSLS
+233 KIKELLTQSPQSLS

-307 EVLSQPIDRIVLVN
+307 EVLSQPIDRIILVN
-321 DGQIVADEP
+321 EGTIVADQP
-330 TNQLLHENSLEKI
+330 TNQLLHSNTLEKI
-343 GVRQPLYLKA
+343 GVREPLYLKA
-353 MTAANIDLSSIKKL
+353 LTAADVNLSSIKEVDQISTLPVSEKISDKL
-367 DKITD
+367 AAWTKQAKIT
-372 LPTSDSISKQLE
+372 KKE
-384 NWVDQAPVKENTA
+384 VDNL
-397 THQPLLTLDHVGH
+397 PLLKLDHVGH
-410 QYNKNQPYPLKDVS
+410 QYSKNQPYPLKDVS
-424 ATINQGDFIS
+424 TTINQGDFIS

-446 CRIICGFISNE
+446 CRTICGFISNE
-457 GKITLKDQDLA
+457 GKITLKDQNLSD
-468 NLSIKER
+468 LSIKER

-517 NQTLK
+517 DQTLK

-548 SILVLEPEIIILDEP
+548 AILVLEPEIIILDEP
-563 TAGQDWKTYTEI
+563 SAGQDWKTYTEI
-575 MGFLKHL
+575 MSFLKHL
-582 NKLGKTIIIITHDM
+582 NTIGKTIIIITHDM
-596 HLMLEYTTRSL
+596 HLMLEYTSRSL
-607 AFTKGKL
+607 AFAKGKL
-614 IADTSPIELLTNPKL
+614 IADTTPIELLTNQAL

-635 KRTSLFE
+635 KRTSLYD
-642 LAQHYHLPDPNKFV
+642 LAKHYNLPDPNKFV
-656 QAYINSEQKNWKD
+656 QAYINFEQQNWKD

>member
-21 PTLKKI
+21 PTLKNI

-57 IPNIDQGN
+57 IPNINQGEVK
-65 ITGECLVNGKDITK
+65 GKCLVNGKDITS

-118 PKDKMHHTVNQWA
+118 PKDKMHQTVNQWA
-131 KGEKILLAGPSG
+131 
-143 SGKSTI
+143 
-149 GRCLNGLIPNIDQ
+149 D
-162 GNITG
+162 
-167 ECLVNGKDI
+167 
-176 TKTSLFDF
+176 
-184 SFTTSTI
+184 
-191 LQDADSQFIGLTV
+191 
-204 GEDIAFALE
+204 
-213 NDCQP
+213 
-218 KDKMHHTVNQWAEEL
+218 EL
-233 QIKELLKQSPQSLS
+233 KIKELLTQSPQSIS
-247 GGQKQIVALAGV
+247 GGQKQIVALTGV

-307 EVLSQPIDRIVLVN
+307 EVLSQPIDRIILVN
-321 DGQIVADEP
+321 EGTIVADQP
-330 TNQLLHENSLEKI
+330 TNQLLHSHTLEKI
-343 GVRQPLYLKA
+343 GVREPLYLKA
-353 MTAANIDLSSIKKL
+353 LTAADVNLSSIKEVDQISTLPVSEKISDKL
-367 DKITD
+367 AAWTKQAKIT
-372 LPTSDSISKQLE
+372 K
-384 NWVDQAPVKENTA
+384 KEADNL
-397 THQPLLTLDHVGH
+397 PLLKLDHVGH
-410 QYNKNQPYPLKDVS
+410 QYSKNQLYPLKDVS
-424 ATINQGDFIS
+424 TTINQGDFIS

-446 CRIICGFISNE
+446 CRTICGFISNE
-457 GKITLKDQDLA
+457 GKITLKDQNLSD
-468 NLSIKER
+468 LSIKER

-517 NQTLK
+517 DQTLK

-548 SILVLEPEIIILDEP
+548 AILVLEPEIIILDEP

-575 MGFLKHL
+575 MSFLKHL
-582 NKLGKTIIIITHDM
+582 NTIGKTIIIITHDM
-596 HLMLEYTTRSL
+596 HLMLEYTSRSL
-607 AFTKGKL
+607 AFAKGKL
-614 IADTSPIELLTNPKL
+614 IADTTPIELLTNQAL

-635 KRTSLFE
+635 KRTSLYD
-642 LAQHYHLPDPNKFV
+642 LAKHYNLPDPNKFV
-656 QAYINSEQKNWKD
+656 QAYINFEQQNWKD

>member
-21 PTLKKI
+21 PTLKNI

-57 IPNIDQGN
+57 IPNINQGEVK
-65 ITGECLVNGKDITK
+65 GKCLVNGKDITS

-118 PKDKMHHTVNQWA
+118 PKDKMHQTVNQWA
-131 KGEKILLAGPSG
+131 
-143 SGKSTI
+143 
-149 GRCLNGLIPNIDQ
+149 D
-162 GNITG
+162 
-167 ECLVNGKDI
+167 
-176 TKTSLFDF
+176 
-184 SFTTSTI
+184 
-191 LQDADSQFIGLTV
+191 
-204 GEDIAFALE
+204 
-213 NDCQP
+213 
-218 KDKMHHTVNQWAEEL
+218 EL
-233 QIKELLKQSPQSLS
+233 KIKELLTQSPQSIS

-292 KELNATVIIIEHRVE
+292 KEFNATVIIIEHRVE
-307 EVLSQPIDRIVLVN
+307 EVLSQPIDRIILVN
-321 DGQIVADEP
+321 EGTIVADQL
-330 TNQLLHENSLEKI
+330 TNQLLHSHTLEKI
-343 GVRQPLYLKA
+343 GVREPLYLKA
-353 MTAANIDLSSIKKL
+353 LTAADVNLSSIKEVDQISTLPVSEKISDKL
-367 DKITD
+367 AAWTKQAKIT
-372 LPTSDSISKQLE
+372 K
-384 NWVDQAPVKENTA
+384 KEADNL
-397 THQPLLTLDHVGH
+397 PLLKLDHVGH
-410 QYNKNQPYPLKDVS
+410 QYSKNQPYPLKDVS
-424 ATINQGDFIS
+424 TTINQGDFIS

-446 CRIICGFISNE
+446 CRTICGFISNE
-457 GKITLKDQDLA
+457 GKITLEDQNLSD
-468 NLSIKER
+468 LSIKER

-517 NQTLK
+517 DQTLK

-548 SILVLEPEIIILDEP
+548 AILVLEPEIIILDEP

-575 MGFLKHL
+575 MSFLKHL
-582 NKLGKTIIIITHDM
+582 NTIGKTIIIITHDM
-596 HLMLEYTTRSL
+596 HLMLEYTSRSL
-607 AFTKGKL
+607 AFAKGKL
-614 IADTSPIELLTNPKL
+614 IADTTPIELLTNQAL

-635 KRTSLFE
+635 KRTSLYD
-642 LAQHYHLPDPNKFV
+642 LAKHYNLPDPNKFV
-656 QAYINSEQKNWKD
+656 QAYINFEQQNWKD

>member
-21 PTLKKI
+21 PTLKNI

-57 IPNIDQGN
+57 IPNIYQGKVK
-65 ITGECLVNGKDITK
+65 GKCLVNGKDITS

-118 PKDKMHHTVNQWA
+118 PKDKMHQTVNQWA
-131 KGEKILLAGPSG
+131 
-143 SGKSTI
+143 
-149 GRCLNGLIPNIDQ
+149 D
-162 GNITG
+162 
-167 ECLVNGKDI
+167 
-176 TKTSLFDF
+176 
-184 SFTTSTI
+184 
-191 LQDADSQFIGLTV
+191 
-204 GEDIAFALE
+204 
-213 NDCQP
+213 
-218 KDKMHHTVNQWAEEL
+218 EL
-233 QIKELLKQSPQSLS
+233 KIKELLTQSPQSLS

-307 EVLSQPIDRIVLVN
+307 EVLSQPIDRIILVN
-321 DGQIVADEP
+321 EGTIVADQP
-330 TNQLLHENSLEKI
+330 TNQLLHSHTLEKI
-343 GVRQPLYLKA
+343 GVREPLYLKA
-353 MTAANIDLSSIKKL
+353 LTAADVNLSSIKEVDQISTLPVSEKISDKL
-367 DKITD
+367 AAWTKQAKIT
-372 LPTSDSISKQLE
+372 K
-384 NWVDQAPVKENTA
+384 KEADNL
-397 THQPLLTLDHVGH
+397 PLLKLDHVGH
-410 QYNKNQPYPLKDVS
+410 QYSKNQPYPLKDVS
-424 ATINQGDFIS
+424 TTINQGDFIS

-446 CRIICGFISNE
+446 CRTICGFISNE
-457 GKITLKDQDLA
+457 GKITLKDQNLSD
-468 NLSIKER
+468 LSIKER

-517 NQTLK
+517 DQTLK

-548 SILVLEPEIIILDEP
+548 AILVLEPEIIILDEP

-575 MGFLKHL
+575 MSFLKHL
-582 NKLGKTIIIITHDM
+582 NTIGKTIIIITHDM
-596 HLMLEYTTRSL
+596 HLMLEYTSRSL
-607 AFTKGKL
+607 AFAKGKL
-614 IADTSPIELLTNPKL
+614 IADTTPIELLTNQAL

-635 KRTSLFE
+635 KRTSLYD
-642 LAQHYHLPDPNKFV
+642 LAKHYNLPDPNKFV
-656 QAYINSEQKNWKD
+656 QAYINFEQQNWKD

>member
-21 PTLKKI
+21 PTLKNI

-57 IPNIDQGN
+57 IPNINQGEVK
-65 ITGECLVNGKDITK
+65 GKCLVNGKDITS

-118 PKDKMHHTVNQWA
+118 PKDKMHQTVNQWA
-131 KGEKILLAGPSG
+131 
-143 SGKSTI
+143 
-149 GRCLNGLIPNIDQ
+149 D
-162 GNITG
+162 
-167 ECLVNGKDI
+167 
-176 TKTSLFDF
+176 
-184 SFTTSTI
+184 
-191 LQDADSQFIGLTV
+191 
-204 GEDIAFALE
+204 
-213 NDCQP
+213 
-218 KDKMHHTVNQWAEEL
+218 EL
-233 QIKELLKQSPQSLS
+233 KIKELLTQSPQSIS

-307 EVLSQPIDRIVLVN
+307 EVLSQPIDRIILVN
-321 DGQIVADEP
+321 EGTIVADQL
-330 TNQLLHENSLEKI
+330 TNQLLHSHTLEKI
-343 GVRQPLYLKA
+343 GVREPLYLKA
-353 MTAANIDLSSIKKL
+353 LTAADVNLSSIKEVDQISTLPVSEKISDKL
-367 DKITD
+367 AAWTKQAKIT
-372 LPTSDSISKQLE
+372 K
-384 NWVDQAPVKENTA
+384 KEADNL
-397 THQPLLTLDHVGH
+397 PLLKLDHVGH
-410 QYNKNQPYPLKDVS
+410 QYSKNQLYPLKDVS
-424 ATINQGDFIS
+424 TTINQGDFIS

-446 CRIICGFISNE
+446 CRTICGFISNE
-457 GKITLKDQDLA
+457 GKITLKDQNLSD
-468 NLSIKER
+468 LSIKER

-517 NQTLK
+517 DQTLK

-548 SILVLEPEIIILDEP
+548 AILVLEPEIIILDEP

-575 MGFLKHL
+575 MSFLKHL
-582 NKLGKTIIIITHDM
+582 NTIGKTIIIITHDM
-596 HLMLEYTTRSL
+596 HLMLEYTSRSL
-607 AFTKGKL
+607 AFAKGKL
-614 IADTSPIELLTNPKL
+614 IADTTPIKLLTNQAL

-635 KRTSLFE
+635 KRTSLYD
-642 LAQHYHLPDPNKFV
+642 LAKHYNLPDPNKFV
-656 QAYINSEQKNWKD
+656 QAYINFEQQNWKD

>member
-21 PTLKKI
+21 PTLKNI

-57 IPNIDQGN
+57 IPNINQGEVK
-65 ITGECLVNGKDITK
+65 GKCLVNGKDITS

-118 PKDKMHHTVNQWA
+118 PKDKMHQTVNQWA
-131 KGEKILLAGPSG
+131 
-143 SGKSTI
+143 
-149 GRCLNGLIPNIDQ
+149 D
-162 GNITG
+162 
-167 ECLVNGKDI
+167 
-176 TKTSLFDF
+176 
-184 SFTTSTI
+184 
-191 LQDADSQFIGLTV
+191 
-204 GEDIAFALE
+204 
-213 NDCQP
+213 
-218 KDKMHHTVNQWAEEL
+218 EL
-233 QIKELLKQSPQSLS
+233 KIKELLTQSPQSLS

-307 EVLSQPIDRIVLVN
+307 EVLSQPIDRIILVN
-321 DGQIVADEP
+321 EGTIVADQL
-330 TNQLLHENSLEKI
+330 TNQLLHSHTLEKI
-343 GVRQPLYLKA
+343 GVREPLYLKA
-353 MTAANIDLSSIKKL
+353 LTAADVNLSSIKEVDQISTLPVSEKISDKL
-367 DKITD
+367 AAWTKQAKIT
-372 LPTSDSISKQLE
+372 K
-384 NWVDQAPVKENTA
+384 KEADNL
-397 THQPLLTLDHVGH
+397 PLLKLDHVGH
-410 QYNKNQPYPLKDVS
+410 QYSKNQPYPLKDVS
-424 ATINQGDFIS
+424 TTINQGDFIS

-446 CRIICGFISNE
+446 CRTICGFISNE
-457 GKITLKDQDLA
+457 GKITLKDQNLSD
-468 NLSIKER
+468 LSIKER

-517 NQTLK
+517 DQTLK

-548 SILVLEPEIIILDEP
+548 AILVLEPEIIILDEP

-575 MGFLKHL
+575 MSFLKHL
-582 NKLGKTIIIITHDM
+582 NTIGKTIIIITHDM
-596 HLMLEYTTRSL
+596 HLMLEYTSRSL
-607 AFTKGKL
+607 AFAKGKL
-614 IADTSPIELLTNPKL
+614 IVDTTPIELLTNQAL

-635 KRTSLFE
+635 KRTSLYD
-642 LAQHYHLPDPNKFV
+642 LAKHYNLPDPNKFV
-656 QAYINSEQKNWKD
+656 QAYINFEQQNWKD

>member
-1 MTEPIIEF
+1 MTDPIIEF

-21 PTLKKI
+21 PTLKNI

-57 IPNIDQGN
+57 IPNIDQGEVE
-65 ITGECLVNGKDITK
+65 GKCLVNGKDITN

-118 PKDKMHHTVNQWA
+118 PKDKMHQTVNQWA
-131 KGEKILLAGPSG
+131 
-143 SGKSTI
+143 
-149 GRCLNGLIPNIDQ
+149 D
-162 GNITG
+162 
-167 ECLVNGKDI
+167 
-176 TKTSLFDF
+176 
-184 SFTTSTI
+184 
-191 LQDADSQFIGLTV
+191 
-204 GEDIAFALE
+204 
-213 NDCQP
+213 
-218 KDKMHHTVNQWAEEL
+218 EL
-233 QIKELLKQSPQSLS
+233 KIKELLTQSPQSLS

-307 EVLSQPIDRIVLVN
+307 EVLSQPIDRIILVN
-321 DGQIVADEP
+321 EGTIVADQP
-330 TNQLLHENSLEKI
+330 TNQLLHSHTLEKI
-343 GVRQPLYLKA
+343 GVREPLYLKA
-353 MTAANIDLSSIKKL
+353 LTAANVNLSSIKEL
-367 DKITD
+367 DKISTLPVSEQISDKLAAWTKQTKITKKETD
-372 LPTSDSISKQLE
+372 NL
-384 NWVDQAPVKENTA
+384 
-397 THQPLLTLDHVGH
+397 PLLKLDHVGH
-410 QYNKNQPYPLKDVS
+410 QYSKNQPYPLKDVS
-424 ATINQGDFIS
+424 TTINQGDFIS

-446 CRIICGFISNE
+446 CRTICGFISNE
-457 GKITLKDQDLA
+457 GKITLKDQNLSD
-468 NLSIKER
+468 LSIKER

-517 NQTLK
+517 DQTLK

-548 SILVLEPEIIILDEP
+548 AILVLEPEIIILDEP

-575 MGFLKHL
+575 MSFLKHL
-582 NKLGKTIIIITHDM
+582 NTMGKTIIIITHDM
-596 HLMLEYTTRSL
+596 HLMLEYTSRSL
-607 AFTKGKL
+607 AFAKGKL
-614 IADTSPIELLTNPKL
+614 IADTTPIELLTNQAL

-635 KRTSLFE
+635 KRTSLYD
-642 LAQHYHLPDPNKFV
+642 LAKHYNLPDPNKFV
-656 QAYINSEQKNWKD
+656 QAYINFEQQNWKD

>member
-21 PTLKKI
+21 PTLKNI

-57 IPNIDQGN
+57 IPNINQGEVK
-65 ITGECLVNGKDITK
+65 GKCLVNGKDITS

-118 PKDKMHHTVNQWA
+118 PKDKMHQTVNQWA
-131 KGEKILLAGPSG
+131 
-143 SGKSTI
+143 
-149 GRCLNGLIPNIDQ
+149 D
-162 GNITG
+162 
-167 ECLVNGKDI
+167 
-176 TKTSLFDF
+176 
-184 SFTTSTI
+184 
-191 LQDADSQFIGLTV
+191 
-204 GEDIAFALE
+204 
-213 NDCQP
+213 
-218 KDKMHHTVNQWAEEL
+218 EL
-233 QIKELLKQSPQSLS
+233 KIKELLTQSPQNLS

-307 EVLSQPIDRIVLVN
+307 EVLSQPIDRIILVN
-321 DGQIVADEP
+321 EGTIVADQL
-330 TNQLLHENSLEKI
+330 TNQLLHSHTLEKI
-343 GVRQPLYLKA
+343 GVREPLYLKA
-353 MTAANIDLSSIKKL
+353 LTAADVNLSSIKEVDQISTLPVSEKISDKLAAWTKQAKITKKEADNLPLLKL
-367 DKITD
+367 DHI
-372 LPTSDSISKQLE
+372 
-384 NWVDQAPVKENTA
+384 
-397 THQPLLTLDHVGH
+397 GH
-410 QYNKNQPYPLKDVS
+410 QYSKNQLYPLKDVS
-424 ATINQGDFIS
+424 TTINQGDFIS

-446 CRIICGFISNE
+446 CRTICGFISNE
-457 GKITLKDQDLA
+457 GKITLEDQNLSD
-468 NLSIKER
+468 LSIKER

-517 NQTLK
+517 DQTLK

-548 SILVLEPEIIILDEP
+548 AILVLEPEIIILDEP

-575 MGFLKHL
+575 MSFLKHL
-582 NKLGKTIIIITHDM
+582 NTIGKTIIIITHDM
-596 HLMLEYTTRSL
+596 HLMLEYTSRSL
-607 AFTKGKL
+607 AFAKGKL
-614 IADTSPIELLTNPKL
+614 IADTTPIELLTNQAL

-635 KRTSLFE
+635 KRTSLYD
-642 LAQHYHLPDPNKFV
+642 LAKHYNLPNPNKFV
-656 QAYINSEQKNWKD
+656 QAYINFEQQNWKD
-669 EDYE
+669 KDYE

>member
-1 MTEPIIEF
+1 MTDPIIEF

-21 PTLKKI
+21 PTLKNI

-57 IPNIDQGN
+57 IPNIDQGEVE
-65 ITGECLVNGKDITK
+65 GKCLVNGKDITN

-118 PKDKMHHTVNQWA
+118 PKDKMHQTVNQWA
-131 KGEKILLAGPSG
+131 
-143 SGKSTI
+143 
-149 GRCLNGLIPNIDQ
+149 D
-162 GNITG
+162 
-167 ECLVNGKDI
+167 
-176 TKTSLFDF
+176 
-184 SFTTSTI
+184 
-191 LQDADSQFIGLTV
+191 
-204 GEDIAFALE
+204 
-213 NDCQP
+213 
-218 KDKMHHTVNQWAEEL
+218 EL
-233 QIKELLKQSPQSLS
+233 KIKELLTQSPQSLS

-307 EVLSQPIDRIVLVN
+307 EVLSQPIDRIILVN
-321 DGQIVADEP
+321 EGTIVADQP
-330 TNQLLHENSLEKI
+330 TNQLLHSHTLEKI
-343 GVRQPLYLKA
+343 GVREPLYLKA
-353 MTAANIDLSSIKKL
+353 LTAANVNLSSINEVDQISTLPVSEKISDKL
-367 DKITD
+367 GAWTKQAKIT
-372 LPTSDSISKQLE
+372 K
-384 NWVDQAPVKENTA
+384 KETDNL
-397 THQPLLTLDHVGH
+397 PLLKLDHVGH
-410 QYNKNQPYPLKDVS
+410 QYSKNQPYPLKDVS
-424 ATINQGDFIS
+424 TTINQGDFIS

-446 CRIICGFISNE
+446 CRTICGFISNE
-457 GKITLKDQDLA
+457 GKITLKDQNLSD
-468 NLSIKER
+468 LSIKER

-517 NQTLK
+517 DQTLK

-548 SILVLEPEIIILDEP
+548 AILVLEPEIIILDEP

-575 MGFLKHL
+575 MSFLKHL
-582 NKLGKTIIIITHDM
+582 NTMGKTIIIITHDM
-596 HLMLEYTTRSL
+596 HLMLEYTSRSL
-607 AFTKGKL
+607 AFAKGKL
-614 IADTSPIELLTNPKL
+614 IADTTPIELLTNQAL

-635 KRTSLFE
+635 KRTSLYD
-642 LAQHYHLPDPNKFV
+642 LAKHYNLPDPNKFV
-656 QAYINSEQKNWKD
+656 QAYINFEQQNWKD

>member
-21 PTLKKI
+21 PTLKNI

-57 IPNIDQGN
+57 IPNINQGEVK
-65 ITGECLVNGKDITK
+65 GKCLVNGKDITS

-118 PKDKMHHTVNQWA
+118 PKDKMHQTVNQWA
-131 KGEKILLAGPSG
+131 
-143 SGKSTI
+143 
-149 GRCLNGLIPNIDQ
+149 D
-162 GNITG
+162 
-167 ECLVNGKDI
+167 
-176 TKTSLFDF
+176 
-184 SFTTSTI
+184 
-191 LQDADSQFIGLTV
+191 
-204 GEDIAFALE
+204 
-213 NDCQP
+213 
-218 KDKMHHTVNQWAEEL
+218 EL
-233 QIKELLKQSPQSLS
+233 KIKELLTQSPQSLS

-307 EVLSQPIDRIVLVN
+307 EVLSQPIDRIILVN
-321 DGQIVADEP
+321 EGTIVADQL
-330 TNQLLHENSLEKI
+330 TNQLLHSHTLEKI
-343 GVRQPLYLKA
+343 GVREPLYLKA
-353 MTAANIDLSSIKKL
+353 LTAADVNLSSIKEVDQISTLPVSEKISDKL
-367 DKITD
+367 AAWTKQAKIT
-372 LPTSDSISKQLE
+372 K
-384 NWVDQAPVKENTA
+384 KEADNL
-397 THQPLLTLDHVGH
+397 PLLKLDHVGH
-410 QYNKNQPYPLKDVS
+410 QYSKNQPYPLKDVS
-424 ATINQGDFIS
+424 TTINQGDFIS

-446 CRIICGFISNE
+446 CRTICGFISNE
-457 GKITLKDQDLA
+457 GKITLKDQNLSD
-468 NLSIKER
+468 LSIKER

-517 NQTLK
+517 DQTLK

-548 SILVLEPEIIILDEP
+548 AILVLEPEIIILDEP

-575 MGFLKHL
+575 MSFLKHL
-582 NKLGKTIIIITHDM
+582 NTIGKTIIIITHDM
-596 HLMLEYTTRSL
+596 HLMLEYTSRSL
-607 AFTKGKL
+607 AFAKGKL
-614 IADTSPIELLTNPKL
+614 IADTTPIKLLTNQAL

-635 KRTSLFE
+635 KRTSLYD
-642 LAQHYHLPDPNKFV
+642 LAKHYNLPNPNKFV
-656 QAYINSEQKNWKD
+656 QAYINFEQQNWKD

>member
-21 PTLKKI
+21 PTLKNI

-57 IPNIDQGN
+57 IPNINQGEVK
-65 ITGECLVNGKDITK
+65 GKCLVNGKDITS

-118 PKDKMHHTVNQWA
+118 PKDKMHQTVNQWA
-131 KGEKILLAGPSG
+131 
-143 SGKSTI
+143 
-149 GRCLNGLIPNIDQ
+149 D
-162 GNITG
+162 
-167 ECLVNGKDI
+167 
-176 TKTSLFDF
+176 
-184 SFTTSTI
+184 
-191 LQDADSQFIGLTV
+191 
-204 GEDIAFALE
+204 
-213 NDCQP
+213 
-218 KDKMHHTVNQWAEEL
+218 EL
-233 QIKELLKQSPQSLS
+233 KIKELLTQSPQSLS

-307 EVLSQPIDRIVLVN
+307 EVLSQPIDRIILVN
-321 DGQIVADEP
+321 EGTIVADQP
-330 TNQLLHENSLEKI
+330 TNQLLHSHTLEKI
-343 GVRQPLYLKA
+343 GVREPLYLKA
-353 MTAANIDLSSIKKL
+353 LTAADVNLSSIKEVDQISTLPVSEKISDKL
-367 DKITD
+367 AAWTKQAKIT
-372 LPTSDSISKQLE
+372 K
-384 NWVDQAPVKENTA
+384 KEADNL
-397 THQPLLTLDHVGH
+397 PLLKLDHVGH
-410 QYNKNQPYPLKDVS
+410 QYSKNQLYPLKDVS
-424 ATINQGDFIS
+424 TTINQGDFIS

-446 CRIICGFISNE
+446 CRTICGFISNE
-457 GKITLKDQDLA
+457 GKITLKDQNLSD
-468 NLSIKER
+468 LSIKER

-517 NQTLK
+517 DQTLK

-548 SILVLEPEIIILDEP
+548 AILVLEPEIIILDEP

-575 MGFLKHL
+575 MSFLKHL
-582 NKLGKTIIIITHDM
+582 NTIGKTIIIITHDM
-596 HLMLEYTTRSL
+596 HLMLEYTSRSL
-607 AFTKGKL
+607 AFAKGKL
-614 IADTSPIELLTNPKL
+614 IADTTPIELLTNQAL

-635 KRTSLFE
+635 KRTSLYD
-642 LAQHYHLPDPNKFV
+642 LAKHYNLPDPNKFV
-656 QAYINSEQKNWKD
+656 QAYINFEQQNWKD

>member
-21 PTLKKI
+21 PTLKNI

-57 IPNIDQGN
+57 IPNIDQGEVE
-65 ITGECLVNGKDITK
+65 GKCLVNGKDITS

-118 PKDKMHHTVNQWA
+118 PKDKMHQTVNQWA
-131 KGEKILLAGPSG
+131 
-143 SGKSTI
+143 
-149 GRCLNGLIPNIDQ
+149 N
-162 GNITG
+162 
-167 ECLVNGKDI
+167 
-176 TKTSLFDF
+176 
-184 SFTTSTI
+184 
-191 LQDADSQFIGLTV
+191 
-204 GEDIAFALE
+204 
-213 NDCQP
+213 
-218 KDKMHHTVNQWAEEL
+218 EL
-233 QIKELLKQSPQSLS
+233 KIKELLTQSPQSLS

-307 EVLSQPIDRIVLVN
+307 EVLSQPIDRIILVN
-321 DGQIVADEP
+321 EGTIVADQP
-330 TNQLLHENSLEKI
+330 TNQLLHSHTLEKI
-343 GVRQPLYLKA
+343 GVREPLYLKA
-353 MTAANIDLSSIKKL
+353 LTAANVNLSSINEVDQISTLPVSEKISDKL
-367 DKITD
+367 AAWTKQAKIT
-372 LPTSDSISKQLE
+372 K
-384 NWVDQAPVKENTA
+384 KEADNL
-397 THQPLLTLDHVGH
+397 PLLKLDHVGH
-410 QYNKNQPYPLKDVS
+410 QYSKNQPYPLKDVS
-424 ATINQGDFIS
+424 TTINQGDFIS

-446 CRIICGFISNE
+446 CRTICGFISNE
-457 GKITLKDQDLA
+457 GKITLKDQNLSD
-468 NLSIKER
+468 LSIKER

-548 SILVLEPEIIILDEP
+548 AILVLEPEIIILDEP

-575 MGFLKHL
+575 MSFLKHL
-582 NKLGKTIIIITHDM
+582 NTIGKTIIIITHDM
-596 HLMLEYTTRSL
+596 HLMLEYTSRSL
-607 AFTKGKL
+607 AFAKGKL
-614 IADTSPIELLTNPKL
+614 IADTTPIELLTNQAL

-635 KRTSLFE
+635 KRTSLYD
-642 LAQHYHLPDPNKFV
+642 LAKHYNLPNPNKFV
-656 QAYINSEQKNWKD
+656 QAYINFEQQNWKD

>member
-21 PTLKKI
+21 PTLKNI

-57 IPNIDQGN
+57 IPNIYQGEVK
-65 ITGECLVNGKDITK
+65 GKCLVNGKDITS

-118 PKDKMHHTVNQWA
+118 PKDKMHQTVNQWA
-131 KGEKILLAGPSG
+131 
-143 SGKSTI
+143 
-149 GRCLNGLIPNIDQ
+149 D
-162 GNITG
+162 
-167 ECLVNGKDI
+167 
-176 TKTSLFDF
+176 
-184 SFTTSTI
+184 
-191 LQDADSQFIGLTV
+191 
-204 GEDIAFALE
+204 
-213 NDCQP
+213 
-218 KDKMHHTVNQWAEEL
+218 EL
-233 QIKELLKQSPQSLS
+233 KIKELLTQSPQSLS

-307 EVLSQPIDRIVLVN
+307 EVLSQPIDRIILVN
-321 DGQIVADEP
+321 EGTIVADQP
-330 TNQLLHENSLEKI
+330 TNQLLHSHTLEKI
-343 GVRQPLYLKA
+343 GVREPLYLKA
-353 MTAANIDLSSIKKL
+353 LTAADVNLSSIKEVDQISTLPVSEKISDKL
-367 DKITD
+367 AAWTKQAKIT
-372 LPTSDSISKQLE
+372 K
-384 NWVDQAPVKENTA
+384 KEADNL
-397 THQPLLTLDHVGH
+397 PLLKLDHVGY
-410 QYNKNQPYPLKDVS
+410 QYSKNQPYPLKDVS
-424 ATINQGDFIS
+424 TTINQGDFIS

-446 CRIICGFISNE
+446 CRTICGFISNE
-457 GKITLKDQDLA
+457 GKITLKDQNLSD
-468 NLSIKER
+468 LSIKER

-517 NQTLK
+517 DQTLK

-548 SILVLEPEIIILDEP
+548 AILVLEPESIILDEP

-575 MGFLKHL
+575 MSFLKHL
-582 NKLGKTIIIITHDM
+582 NTIGKTIIIITHDM
-596 HLMLEYTTRSL
+596 HLMLEYTSRSL
-607 AFTKGKL
+607 AFAKGKL
-614 IADTSPIELLTNPKL
+614 IADTTPIELLTNQAL

-635 KRTSLFE
+635 KRTSLYD
-642 LAQHYHLPDPNKFV
+642 LAKHYNLPDPNKFV
-656 QAYINSEQKNWKD
+656 QAYINFEQQN
-669 EDYE
+669 

>member
-21 PTLKKI
+21 PTLKNI

-57 IPNIDQGN
+57 IPNINQGEVK
-65 ITGECLVNGKDITK
+65 GKCLVNGKDITS

-118 PKDKMHHTVNQWA
+118 TKDKMHQTVNQWA
-131 KGEKILLAGPSG
+131 
-143 SGKSTI
+143 
-149 GRCLNGLIPNIDQ
+149 D
-162 GNITG
+162 
-167 ECLVNGKDI
+167 
-176 TKTSLFDF
+176 
-184 SFTTSTI
+184 
-191 LQDADSQFIGLTV
+191 
-204 GEDIAFALE
+204 
-213 NDCQP
+213 
-218 KDKMHHTVNQWAEEL
+218 EL
-233 QIKELLKQSPQSLS
+233 KIKELLTQSPQSLS
-247 GGQKQIVALAGV
+247 GGQKQIVALTGV

-307 EVLSQPIDRIVLVN
+307 EVLSQPIDRIILVN
-321 DGQIVADEP
+321 EGTIVADQP
-330 TNQLLHENSLEKI
+330 TNQLLHSHTLEKI
-343 GVRQPLYLKA
+343 GVREPLYLKA
-353 MTAANIDLSSIKKL
+353 LTAADVNLSSIKEVDQISTLPVSEKISDKL
-367 DKITD
+367 AAWTKQAKIT
-372 LPTSDSISKQLE
+372 KKE
-384 NWVDQAPVKENTA
+384 VDNL
-397 THQPLLTLDHVGH
+397 PLLKLDHVGH
-410 QYNKNQPYPLKDVS
+410 QYSKNQPYPLKDVS
-424 ATINQGDFIS
+424 TTINQGDFIS

-446 CRIICGFISNE
+446 CRTICGFISNE
-457 GKITLKDQDLA
+457 GKITLKDQNLSD
-468 NLSIKER
+468 LSIKER

-517 NQTLK
+517 DQTLK

-548 SILVLEPEIIILDEP
+548 AILVLEPEIIILDEP

-575 MGFLKHL
+575 MSFLKHL
-582 NKLGKTIIIITHDM
+582 NTIGKTIIIITHDM
-596 HLMLEYTTRSL
+596 HLMLEYTSRSL
-607 AFTKGKL
+607 AFAKGKL
-614 IADTSPIELLTNPKL
+614 IADTTPIELLTNQAL

-635 KRTSLFE
+635 KRTSLYD
-642 LAQHYHLPDPNKFV
+642 LAKHYNLPDPNKFV
-656 QAYINSEQKNWKD
+656 QAYINFEQQNWKD

>member
-21 PTLKKI
+21 PTLKNI
-27 NLKINKG
+27 NLKINKE

-57 IPNIDQGN
+57 IPNIDQGEVE
-65 ITGECLVNGKDITK
+65 GKCLVNGKDITS

-118 PKDKMHHTVNQWA
+118 PKDKMHQTVNQWA
-131 KGEKILLAGPSG
+131 
-143 SGKSTI
+143 
-149 GRCLNGLIPNIDQ
+149 N
-162 GNITG
+162 
-167 ECLVNGKDI
+167 
-176 TKTSLFDF
+176 
-184 SFTTSTI
+184 
-191 LQDADSQFIGLTV
+191 
-204 GEDIAFALE
+204 
-213 NDCQP
+213 
-218 KDKMHHTVNQWAEEL
+218 EL
-233 QIKELLKQSPQSLS
+233 KIKELLTQSPQSLS

-259 LVDESPILLF
+259 LVDESPIL
-269 DEPLANLD
+269 LANLD

-307 EVLSQPIDRIVLVN
+307 EVLSQPIDRIILVN
-321 DGQIVADEP
+321 EGTIVADQP
-330 TNQLLHENSLEKI
+330 TNQLLHSHTLEKI
-343 GVRQPLYLKA
+343 GVREPLYLNA
-353 MTAANIDLSSIKKL
+353 LTAANVNLSSINEVDQISTLPVSEQISDKL
-367 DKITD
+367 AAWTKQAKIT
-372 LPTSDSISKQLE
+372 K
-384 NWVDQAPVKENTA
+384 KEADNL
-397 THQPLLTLDHVGH
+397 PLLKLDHVGH
-410 QYNKNQPYPLKDVS
+410 QYSKNQPYPLKDVS
-424 ATINQGDFIS
+424 TTINQGDFIS

-446 CRIICGFISNE
+446 CRTICGFISNE
-457 GKITLKDQDLA
+457 GKITLKDQNLSD
-468 NLSIKER
+468 LSIKER

-548 SILVLEPEIIILDEP
+548 AILVLEPEIIILDEP

-575 MGFLKHL
+575 MSFLKHL
-582 NKLGKTIIIITHDM
+582 NTMGKTIIIITHDM
-596 HLMLEYTTRSL
+596 HLMLEYTSRSL
-607 AFTKGKL
+607 AFAKGKL
-614 IADTSPIELLTNPKL
+614 IADTTPIELLTNQAL

-635 KRTSLFE
+635 KRTSLYD
-642 LAQHYHLPDPNKFV
+642 LAKHYNLPDPNKFV
-656 QAYINSEQKNWKD
+656 QAYINFEQQNWND